1 VNDVVFVVAYSRMS
15 VKLGKQLTII
25 LRIFLWINM
34 DDDMVKLGITWFTFE
49 KIVVLMMRLQTIW
62 EFLMLLKMEM
72 PLIRMKIL

>member
-1 VNDVVFVVAYSRMS
+1 MNDVVFVVAYSRMS